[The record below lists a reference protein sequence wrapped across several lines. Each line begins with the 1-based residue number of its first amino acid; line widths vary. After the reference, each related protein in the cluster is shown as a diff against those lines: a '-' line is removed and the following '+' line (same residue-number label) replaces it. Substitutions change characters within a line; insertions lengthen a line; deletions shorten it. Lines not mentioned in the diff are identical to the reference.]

1 MKRATKDS
9 LKLGL
14 MALILALAFVAIPQ
28 FAAAKDNIVEWDA
41 TTATNVEGTKVDR
54 CVGSTI
60 ECAAAGANWNT
71 RGDVPQPATMW
82 TDVNVPEGRSYNYRA
97 KFYNSDQGDGPLS
110 EVASIDVPF
119 SQAPQVAPAN
129 FRVR

>member
-1 MKRATKDS
+1 MKKNTKQF
-9 LKLGL
+9 LLMCVITAGL
-14 MALILALAFVAIPQ
+14 SAMLIAPTAW
-28 FAAAKDNIVEWDA
+28 AKDNIVEWDA

-54 CVGSTI
+54 CVGSTM
-60 ECAAAGANWNT
+60 ECAAAGANWNA